1 MYFLKRHSAHLI
13 LFFIHIKFQSSSKIY
28 MEINKSIIQLQKII
42 QTHRKGLC
50 QWGTGP
56 WLSGFRTSV
65 IQTYTSLMDYSFSSF
80 VVVLLFCDPSRGQA
94 HRNLLWS
101 SCGACPGP
109 GLAQPTIARLG
120 LGSAWAAS
128 RCLWSGSLEP
138 LGAGKGCGRPGGA
151 PSKAIYEGPH
161 PHGHY
166 GGGCSGL
173 LPRPPAFHF

>member
-1 MYFLKRHSAHLI
+1 MHSFEANS
-13 LFFIHIKFQSSSKIY
+13 LFFSHI
-28 MEINKSIIQLQKII
+28 
-42 QTHRKGLC
+42 
-50 QWGTGP
+50 
-56 WLSGFRTSV
+56 LSRCSV
-65 IQTYTSLMDYSFSSF
+65 TPAEGRS
-80 VVVLLFCDPSRGQA
+80 A
-94 HRNLLWS
+94 
-101 SCGACPGP
+101 GACPGP
-109 GLAQPTIARLG
+109 GLVQPTVAQLG

-173 LPRPPAFHF
+173 LPRPPACHF